1 MKLSPEE
8 KRKQWEVSDSAM
20 KVDEYPYNLKIFLD
34 CCQVEKLGIADLD
47 VGKKLNLSAV
57 VEIVS
62 KSKKEVPEGQP
73 NIDVCIQI
81 CGMEFDGKGKKSDK
95 DVLYKD

>member
-8 KRKQWEVSDSAM
+8 KKKQWEGSENVL
-20 KVDEYPYNLKIFLD
+20 KVDEYPYNLKIWLD

-81 CGMEFDGKGKKSDK
+81 CEMDFEGKGKKSDK
-95 DVLYKD
+95 DILYKE